1 MQKPTPAALDAFA
14 AAFPE
19 DARAV
24 RKQMFGMPAG
34 FVNGQMFFGVFADG
48 VVARLP
54 PLRRAELAGEE
65 GVGPFEPMEGRPWKD
80 YIHASAPRWGG
91 SETLAGWAREAL
103 DYTGT
108 LPPKAEKPKKAR
120 R

>member
-1 MQKPTPAALDAFA
+1 MEKPTSLALTAFA

-34 FVNGQMFFGVFADG
+34 FVNGQMFLGVWGDG
-48 VVARLP
+48 VVLRLP
-54 PLRRAELAGEE
+54 VARVAELSDQAGI
-65 GVGPFEPMEGRPWKD
+65 GPFEPMEGRPWKD
-80 YIHASAPRWGG
+80 YIHAAAPTWGG

-103 DYTGT
+103 DFTAA
-108 LPPKAEKPKKAR
+108 LPPSR
-120 R
+120 